1 MFSLARVI
9 FLKLKT
15 LVILNKSSLI
25 NKYYSF
31 LFHLKNS
38 RVLWKR
44 IGQSARPAEMFEFES
59 NLMRISYLFI
69 QLDRVILDCHN
80 FSV

>member
-31 LFHLKNS
+31 LFYLKNS

-44 IGQSARPAEMFEFES
+44 IGQSTRHAEMFEFES
-59 NLMRISYLFI
+59 NLMRISYLLI
-69 QLDRVILDCHN
+69 QFDRVILDCHN
-80 FSV
+80 FGV